1 MLLKNHLDALV
12 HHLLELLAE
21 EFVLEAHR
29 LGQVFLLPLG
39 ELVELLDELFQLLVL
54 DLEILLLL
62 FVCQVSGAETFF
74 TLLIVIGIVFDIERV
89 LVIANIL
96 LIVLPMTLPLFLVGF
111 KLLVLLCEHTVE
123 RLL

>member
-39 ELVELLDELFQLLVL
+39 ELVELLD
-54 DLEILLLL
+54 
-62 FVCQVSGAETFF
+62 
-74 TLLIVIGIVFDIERV
+74 
-89 LVIANIL
+89 
-96 LIVLPMTLPLFLVGF
+96 
-111 KLLVLLCEHTVE
+111 K
-123 RLL
+123 